1 MQAGYSALT
10 RAILSGLNSKIE
22 SMRPYIT
29 LLLFLLLTCHAVFA
43 QSVSSDTSGY
53 ERQRLKVNELLTQR
67 SARFG
72 QFDESL
78 KKRTGIF
85 GLKTK
90 KDMQA
95 SIDILKQIV
104 LTDNEIFKETKALL
118 DYKEFEKEQVSQRAT
133 EFDSRIN
140 GYIRTISKLQ
150 QSHDQLTNEIAV
162 LERRNQRYAGL
173 ALLFGTLVAAG
184 AVCLI
189 FRRQKLTKV

>member
-1 MQAGYSALT
+1 
-10 RAILSGLNSKIE
+10 
-22 SMRPYIT
+22 
-29 LLLFLLLTCHAVFA
+29 
-43 QSVSSDTSGY
+43 
-53 ERQRLKVNELLTQR
+53 
-67 SARFG
+67 
-72 QFDESL
+72 
-78 KKRTGIF
+78 
-85 GLKTK
+85 
-90 KDMQA
+90 MQA

-184 AVCLI
+184 AVYLI